1 MSEPVPLRTLEDGFS
16 IDCLMVALP
25 VASRLEF
32 AKASIQRFKAQTYL
46 NKRLVIV
53 INGGD
58 DHVGQTLCDYARA
71 QDEGDIE
78 VVYPE
83 GNLSLG
89 ALRNISL
96 EHVSADVFC
105 QWDDDDLYHPLRLAD
120 QAKVLREGG
129 FEAVYLEDLIQYF
142 PAQQALYWTNW
153 RATSVGGHPGTL
165 MARYS
170 PGLAYPSS
178 GDEAKLGEDT
188 VLAQAFLSRGRVGY
202 LGGAAHLYLYV
213 SHGANSWNDDHHLM
227 LARELSISK
236 ALLLRRQP
244 QLTDG
249 LVPYNLPAG
258 TVVRGSNGDAFTL

>member
-1 MSEPVPLRTLEDGFS
+1 MSEPFLLQKLEDGFS

-25 VASRLEF
+25 VASRFDF
-32 AKASIQRFKAQTYL
+32 AKASIQRFKAQTYP

-58 DHVGQTLCDYARA
+58 DQVGKALCEYART
-71 QDEGDIE
+71 QDEGDIYL
-78 VVYPE
+78 VYPA
-83 GNLSLG
+83 GNLPLG

-96 EHVSADVFC
+96 EHVKADVFC
-105 QWDDDDLYHPLRLAD
+105 QWDDDDQYHPSRLAD
-120 QAKVLREGG
+120 QAKVLQDGE

-142 PAQQALYWTNW
+142 PAQKALYWTNW
-153 RATSVGGHPGTL
+153 RATPVRGHPGTL

-170 PGLAYPSS
+170 PGLSYPST

-188 VLAQAFLSRGRVGY
+188 VLAKTFLSRGRVGY

-213 SHGANSWNDDHHLM
+213 SHGANSWDDEHHLM

-236 ALLLRRQP
+236 ALLMRRQP
-244 QLTDG
+244 QLIDG
-249 LVPYNLPAG
+249 LAPYNLPTG
-258 TVVRGSNGDAFTL
+258 TAVRGNNGDAFTL